1 MRDLHPLQY
10 NKNVLCALL
19 IVGPILR
26 IVFYKDLMKNHLH
39 LLNVDK
45 WVKFINIRL
54 FAHPSFIKGISFCCT
69 SIMSLILETYD
80 SNLKFSYEITL
91 CFIIIEE
98 VNQDHG
104 MFVTLIFILTHLKVI
119 TKFNCVVQMVVT
131 TPCQAKNLLSR
142 VEKYRMQ
149 LMVMDSTTRI
159 HVFVTA
165 KDENSWH
172 QYTSCT
178 YSFYSSDVTLYYSM
192 TVIVFNFKIG
202 VKGASRNLSWVHVC
216 LKSFCVSKANVWG
229 NRYFTIFDTKIVGD
243 T

>member
-1 MRDLHPLQY
+1 MIWIHKKQQKSCESVKVCNNNRIQTIKYILCIISLHPLQY

-119 TKFNCVVQMVVT
+119 YFI
-131 TPCQAKNLLSR
+131 L
-142 VEKYRMQ
+142 
-149 LMVMDSTTRI
+149 
-159 HVFVTA
+159 
-165 KDENSWH
+165 
-172 QYTSCT
+172 
-178 YSFYSSDVTLYYSM
+178 FYFIQTL
-192 TVIVFNFKIG
+192 I
-202 VKGASRNLSWVHVC
+202 L
-216 LKSFCVSKANVWG
+216 
-229 NRYFTIFDTKIVGD
+229 
-243 T
+243 